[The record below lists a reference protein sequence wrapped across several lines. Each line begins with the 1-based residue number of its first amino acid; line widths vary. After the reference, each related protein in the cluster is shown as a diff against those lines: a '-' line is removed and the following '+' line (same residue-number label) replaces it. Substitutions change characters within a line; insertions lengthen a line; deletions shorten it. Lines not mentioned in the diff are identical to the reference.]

1 MSGAL
6 DTMEPKEGAK
16 RSSAG
21 RKSDLPRALIRVL
34 GVMGM
39 LVTACGSGDAA
50 LAAGKATPENRE
62 QITFSFAPVV
72 KKVSPAVV
80 NIYTRTV
87 VEQPSSP
94 LQKDPFFRRF
104 FGDQFLGGPPERRV
118 QNTLG
123 SGVIIGADGTIVT
136 NHHVIKGA
144 DQITVV
150 LSDRREFEA
159 KLIGS
164 DERADIAVL
173 HIDTHGAALPVLEFG
188 DSDAVEV
195 GDLVLAIGDPFGVGQ
210 TVTSG
215 IISALARTTVGVSD
229 FNFFIQT
236 DAAINPGNSGGP
248 LVTMDGKL
256 IGVNS
261 AIYSGSGGSIGIGFA
276 IPSNMVRTVV
286 ASIRAGGRLVRPWL
300 GAQGETVTADTASTL
315 GLSRPS
321 GVLVNEIYRG
331 GPAAAAGLKPGD
343 VILKIDGRGVDDA
356 DSLRYR
362 IATKPIHTTAIL
374 TVFRQGQQLSLS
386 IALTAPP
393 EDPPRNTTQ
402 FGSELPLGGATV
414 ANLSP
419 AVAEELGLDS
429 FLKGVVVTAVKP
441 GTPANRLG
449 IKPSDLILKINGAEI
464 KSIDDL
470 KSALDHQLSSWRLSI
485 RRGEQVFNVVVST

>member
-1 MSGAL
+1 MFMAASG
-6 DTMEPKEGAK
+6 P
-16 RSSAG
+16 
-21 RKSDLPRALIRVL
+21 L
-34 GVMGM
+34 GLAV
-39 LVTACGSGDAA
+39 
-50 LAAGKATPENRE
+50 AAGKVAPENRE

-72 KKVSPAVV
+72 KKVAPAVV

-87 VEQPSSP
+87 VEQPTSP
-94 LQKDPFFRRF
+94 LQSDPFFRRF

-150 LSDRREFEA
+150 LADRREFEA
-159 KLIGS
+159 KLVGS
-164 DERADIAVL
+164 DERADVAVL
-173 HIDTHGAALPVLEFG
+173 HIDAHGTPLPVLEFG

-261 AIYSGSGGSIGIGFA
+261 AIYSGTGGSIGIGFA

-300 GAQGETVTADTASTL
+300 GAQGETVTADAAATL

-321 GVLVNEIYRG
+321 GVLVNEVYKG
-331 GPAAAAGLKPGD
+331 SPAASAGLKPGD

-362 IATKPIHTTAIL
+362 IATKPLHTTAIL
-374 TVFRQGQQLSLS
+374 TVFRQGQQLNLS

-393 EDPPRNTTQ
+393 EDPPRNTTR
-402 FGSELPLGGATV
+402 FGNELPLGGATV

-419 AVAEELGLDS
+419 AVAEEIGLDS

-449 IKPSDLILKINGAEI
+449 IKPSDVILKINGTDI

-470 KSALDHQLSSWRLSI
+470 KAALEHQLSSWRLSI
-485 RRGEQVFNVVVST
+485 RRGEQVFNVVVSS